1 MCRLAATV
9 TESQTN
15 TTQQKRNGGQ
25 RDYHRATRCA
35 MDLRSPAGV
44 FSSSTVADAGRSTGK
59 MGFVIDV
66 AVGELREYSDTI

>member
-1 MCRLAATV
+1 
-9 TESQTN
+9 
-15 TTQQKRNGGQ
+15 
-25 RDYHRATRCA
+25 

-59 MGFVIDV
+59 MGFVMDV